1 MRGVVCPVV
10 LLRRNVGR
18 NVLTL
23 LLRPCL
29 RFAELEFALLE
40 MAHATNLHSLNVAD
54 SIILSFQTKNRKK
67 YAIF

>member
-10 LLRRNVGR
+10 LLRRNVDR
-18 NVLTL
+18 NVFTL

-40 MAHATNLHSLNVAD
+40 MAYATNLHTLKRSG
-54 SIILSFQTKNRKK
+54 
-67 YAIF
+67 Y